1 MLIIVRNMVALQK
14 IYKFGKIFGNGI
26 SSLLAAEHAEE
37 RLTDIFGHG
46 RTSNVTSQLSR
57 SGTVEQTQLKM
68 DRQNLTFHG
77 FLTGK
82 YPIMQGN
89 QDILRF
95 DEN

>member
-1 MLIIVRNMVALQK
+1 MATA
-14 IYKFGKIFGNGI
+14 YF
-26 SSLLAAEHAEE
+26 SLLAAEHPEE

-46 RTSNVTSQLSR
+46 RTGNVTSQLSCSR
-57 SGTVEQTQLKM
+57 TVEQTQLKM

-82 YPIMQGN
+82 SGKYPIFQGN